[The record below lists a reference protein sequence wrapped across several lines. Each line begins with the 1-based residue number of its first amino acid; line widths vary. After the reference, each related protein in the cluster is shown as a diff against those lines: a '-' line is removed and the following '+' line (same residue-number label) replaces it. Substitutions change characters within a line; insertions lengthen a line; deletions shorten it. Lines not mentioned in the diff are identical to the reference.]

1 MLKILKTLFGVQKP
15 RADARRRAAPA
26 DPPPGAVP
34 DTPPPDADNPP
45 PVLCREA
52 VLDRRQ
58 ALVGYQFT
66 HHEGTRARSRDRGSA
81 IRHVYA
87 EVLVRSLSA
96 FGVDRSLGRRLA
108 FVDLPDTFLD
118 HASLDEVAATNLVVL
133 PQAHDDAM
141 PDAGALAARVAQL
154 RARGMRFALASDH
167 LARHHEPLL
176 AHADFLVF
184 RSTGDDPES
193 LARHLHHMHAARPEA
208 AILMREL
215 ASHDDFNLSAKLGAS
230 LFQGRFVTAREP
242 WEQSE
247 LGPNSARLAD
257 LLARLRRDAETRE
270 IAEALKR
277 DGALSVRLLRYINSA
292 AVGLHEKVTSF
303 ERAVQLL
310 GRARLERWL
319 MLLMLSADGNS
330 PRSAAVLEGAM
341 VRARMMELLGQ
352 DEAPAVRDEHF
363 MTGLLSLIDVVLE
376 MPLDSAMAA
385 FDPAPPIRQAI
396 VDGEGRLADLLALA
410 RACEE
415 ADASALDEAA
425 ARCGLTPERAGLCHV
440 EALAWALEMGE

>member
-1 MLKILKTLFGVQKP
+1 MLKILKTLFGAQKP
-15 RADARRRAAPA
+15 RADARRDETP
-26 DPPPGAVP
+26 PPPPEPPGADVP
-34 DTPPPDADNPP
+34 AQGDAPP

-52 VLDRRQ
+52 ILDRRQ
-58 ALVGYQFT
+58 SLVGYQFT
-66 HHEGTRARSRDRGSA
+66 HHEGTRARSRHRGVG

-96 FGVDRSLGRRLA
+96 FGVDRGLGRRLA
-108 FVDLPDTFLD
+108 FIDLPDTFLG
-118 HASLDEVAATNLVVL
+118 HASLDEVAASNLVVV
-133 PQAHDDAM
+133 PQAHEDAN
-141 PDAGALAARVAQL
+141 PDAGTLATRVAAL
-154 RARGMRFALASDH
+154 KARGMRFALPSDH

-176 AHADFLVF
+176 PHADFLVF
-184 RSTGDDPES
+184 QSAGDDPEA

-208 AILMREL
+208 AILMRDL

-242 WEQSE
+242 WTQSE
-247 LGPNSARLAD
+247 LGPNTARLAD
-257 LLARLRRDAETRE
+257 LLTRLRRDAETRE

-310 GRARLERWL
+310 GRAKLERWL

-341 VRARMMELLGQ
+341 VRARMMELLGK
-352 DEAPAVRDEHF
+352 DDPPALRDELF
-363 MTGLLSLIDVVLE
+363 MTGLLSLIDVVME
-376 MPLDSAMAA
+376 MPIERAMEA

-396 VDGEGRLADLLALA
+396 VEGKGRLADLLALS

-415 ADASALDEAA
+415 ADADALDAA
-425 ARCGLTPERAGLCHV
+425 AERCGLTPERAGLCHI
-440 EALAWALEMGE
+440 EALAWALEMSD